1 MSIANRRDIRVSD
14 SLPLHPCVSQIVRI
28 SSQDRHVPGSRPVK
42 VLLIEDEA
50 KISSYVTKALVRAGH
65 TVNAITD
72 GQAGLITATT
82 DPYDVIILDLG
93 LPGRDGLE
101 ILGAIRERSISTP
114 VLILTARGDVKDR
127 IAGLNR
133 GADDYLAKPFSME
146 ELLARVNVLTRR
158 KGEDASPLLRVGDL
172 VMNDTTHA
180 VTRDGKTVHLSQR
193 EYEVL
198 HFLMMHA
205 GRTVTRTEICEHV
218 WKSALANDTNA
229 VDVYIQ
235 RLRVKV
241 DEDFPEKLIQ
251 TVRGTGYVMGAAKK

>member
-1 MSIANRRDIRVSD
+1 MPRST
-14 SLPLHPCVSQIVRI
+14 
-28 SSQDRHVPGSRPVK
+28 PVK

-50 KISSYVTKALVRAGH
+50 KIASYVTKALTRAGH
-65 TVNAITD
+65 TVTAIAD
-72 GQAGLITATT
+72 GQAGLIAATT
-82 DPYDVIILDLG
+82 DPYDVIVLDLG

-101 ILGAIRERSISTP
+101 ILGAVRERSISTP

-146 ELLARVNVLTRR
+146 ELLARVHVLTRR

-172 VMNDTTHA
+172 VMNETTHI

-198 HFLMMHA
+198 HFLMLSA

-235 RLRVKV
+235 RLRVKI
-241 DEDFPEKLIQ
+241 DEDAAEKLIQ
-251 TVRGTGYVMGAAKK
+251 TVRGTGYVMGAKKP

>member
-1 MSIANRRDIRVSD
+1 M
-14 SLPLHPCVSQIVRI
+14 
-28 SSQDRHVPGSRPVK
+28 K

-72 GQAGLITATT
+72 GQAGLIAATS
-82 DPYDVIILDLG
+82 DPYDIIILDLG

-101 ILGAIRERSISTP
+101 ILGAVRERSISTP

-158 KGEDASPLLRVGDL
+158 KGEDASPLLRVADL
-172 VMNDTTHA
+172 VMNDTTHS
-180 VTRDGKTVHLSQR
+180 VTREGKTVHLSQR

-198 HFLMMHA
+198 HFLMMNS

-251 TVRGTGYVMGAAKK
+251 TVRGTGYVMGAEKK

>member
-1 MSIANRRDIRVSD
+1 
-14 SLPLHPCVSQIVRI
+14 
-28 SSQDRHVPGSRPVK
+28 VK

-50 KISSYVTKALVRAGH
+50 KISSYVTKALKGAGH
-65 TVNAITD
+65 AVTAIAD
-72 GQAGLITATT
+72 GDAGFATATS

-101 ILGAIRERSISTP
+101 ILRGIRERSISTP

-127 IAGLNR
+127 VAGLNH

-146 ELLARVNVLTRR
+146 ELLARVHVLTRR
-158 KGEDASPLLRVGDL
+158 KGEDSSPLLRVGDL
-172 VMNDTTHA
+172 VMNETTHT
-180 VTRDGKTVHLSQR
+180 VTRDGATVHLSQR

-198 HFLMMHA
+198 HFLMQCA
-205 GRTVTRTEICEHV
+205 GRTVSRTEICEHV

-241 DEDFPEKLIQ
+241 DEGAPEKLIQ
-251 TVRGTGYVMGAAKK
+251 TVRGIGYVMGPAGK

>member
-1 MSIANRRDIRVSD
+1 M
-14 SLPLHPCVSQIVRI
+14 
-28 SSQDRHVPGSRPVK
+28 K

-50 KISSYVTKALVRAGH
+50 KIASYVTKALMRAGH
-65 TVNAITD
+65 TVNAIAD
-72 GQAGLITATT
+72 GQAGLITATS

-93 LPGRDGLE
+93 LPGRDGME
-101 ILGAIRERSISTP
+101 ILGAVRERSISTP

-146 ELLARVNVLTRR
+146 ELLARINVLTRR

-172 VMNDTTHA
+172 VLNETTHT
-180 VTRDGKTVHLSQR
+180 VTRDGKTIHLSQR

-198 HFLMMHA
+198 HFLMLHA
-205 GRTVTRTEICEHV
+205 GRTVSRTEVCEHV

-235 RLRVKV
+235 RLRTKV
-241 DEDFPEKLIQ
+241 DAEPAVKLIQ
-251 TVRGTGYVMGAAKK
+251 TVRGAGYVMQQPGK